1 MTPPTAE
8 GGFAKRGRSFRY
20 YISNLNLSSKM
31 GEKTQKMGDIH
42 LWMAPN
48 CTFEDIG
55 RINRRLV
62 YKST

>member
-1 MTPPTAE
+1 
-8 GGFAKRGRSFRY
+8 
-20 YISNLNLSSKM
+20 M

-42 LWMAPN
+42 LWMALN

>member
-1 MTPPTAE
+1 MTPPTE
-8 GGFAKRGRSFRY
+8 GGLAKRGRSFRY
-20 YISNLNLSSKM
+20 YISNLSSKM

-42 LWMAPN
+42 LWMAPPN